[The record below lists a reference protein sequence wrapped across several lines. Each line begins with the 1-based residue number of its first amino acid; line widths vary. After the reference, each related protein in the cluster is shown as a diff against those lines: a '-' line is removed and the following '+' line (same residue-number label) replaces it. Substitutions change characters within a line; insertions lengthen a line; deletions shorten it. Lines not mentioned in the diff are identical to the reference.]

1 MNLFSE
7 KYLPLSKWT
16 ATTSINNDTHFLVTY
31 TYTDAHGHVTRVGLQ
46 GVNNRVPVEMSKEE
60 LQDSDRWHMGWV

>member
-46 GVNNRVPVEMSKEE
+46 GVNNRLPVEMTTEDLK
-60 LQDSDRWHMGWV
+60 DSDRWHMGWV